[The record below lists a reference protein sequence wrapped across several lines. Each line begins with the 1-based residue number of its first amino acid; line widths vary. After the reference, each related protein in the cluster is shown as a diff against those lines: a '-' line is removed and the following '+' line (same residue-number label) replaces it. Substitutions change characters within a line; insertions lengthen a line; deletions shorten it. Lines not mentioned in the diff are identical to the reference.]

1 MPDPAIFRQISS
13 KPQVH
18 LTAVAQILPVRADMS
33 STTQVSLMTD
43 VSAEA
48 PNVADIRADYAAL
61 IQRKRLYGGAL
72 LAVFVAMMVAGF
84 RVADDRNAGS
94 FSDGFTRIFDY
105 PGEVLSEATE
115 KAAQLPGHVMT
126 FFPAL
131 VETLNIAA
139 AATLLGAI
147 AGTVLSLLATRGLA
161 RWPSLIPLFR
171 RVLDIC
177 RAIPEIVIALVLIF
191 LLGGGPVP
199 AMIAIAIH
207 TAGALG
213 KLFSEV
219 NENASLKPVEGL
231 SSVGASWAQRMVLGV
246 FPQVGPNYVSY
257 ALLRFEI
264 NIRASAILGFVGA
277 GGIGYE
283 LRNAMSWGQGR
294 YDEAAAI
301 FLLLFLTIVLVD
313 QLSGK
318 LRDRLTYGAQS

>member
-1 MPDPAIFRQISS
+1 MMAD
-13 KPQVH
+13 
-18 LTAVAQILPVRADMS
+18 LTAAPL
-33 STTQVSLMTD
+33 TT
-43 VSAEA
+43 
-48 PNVADIRADYAAL
+48 ADIHAQYGEMTR
-61 IQRKRLYGGAL
+61 RKRLYGGIL
-72 LAVFVAMMVAGF
+72 LVLFVALMAAGF
-84 RVADDRNAGS
+84 RTADNRNAGS
-94 FSDGFTRIFDY
+94 FRDGIAHVFDY
-105 PGEVLSEATE
+105 PAEVLAEAGE
-115 KAAQLPGHVMT
+115 KLALLPGHLIS

-131 VETLNIAA
+131 IETLNIAA
-139 AATLLGAI
+139 ASTLVGLVF
-147 AGTVLSLLATRGLA
+147 GTLLSLLSTRGMA
-161 RWPSLIPLFR
+161 RWPRLILLFR
-171 RVLDIC
+171 RIMDIC

-231 SSVGASWAQRMVLGV
+231 ESAGASWGQRMWLGV
-246 FPQVGPNYVSY
+246 IPQVGPNYVSY

-283 LRNAMSWGQGR
+283 LKNAMSWGQGR

-301 FLLLFLTIVLVD
+301 FLLLFVTITLVD
-313 QLSGK
+313 QISGL
-318 LRDRLTYGAQS
+318 LRDRLIHGAKA